1 MARSSTIIGLE
12 RLNRKLK
19 KLPIAAEK
27 RIKEAMEQGAN
38 EIVAM
43 MKSLAP
49 EVSGDLRDS
58 IGWTWGDRPKYS
70 QALATV
76 KSSDGK
82 LALTIYAGNS
92 KVRYAHL
99 VEFGTAAHDIYGKR
113 QGLLGRRKAM
123 GVDGRF
129 GTHVKH
135 PGAQAKPFFFVSWRA
150 LRRRTKSRITRA
162 ITKSAK
168 EVAAGGG

>member
-1 MARSSTIIGLE
+1 MARSSTIIGLD

-19 KLPIAAEK
+19 KLPLAAEK
-27 RIKEAMEQGAN
+27 RVKEAMEVGAN
-38 EIVAM
+38 EIVAL
-43 MKSLAP
+43 MKSLVP
-49 EVSGDLRDS
+49 VDSGDLRDS
-58 IGWTWGDRPKYS
+58 IGWTWGERPKYS
-70 QALATV
+70 QAIATV
-76 KSSDGK
+76 KSTDGK

-99 VEFGTAAHDIYGKR
+99 VEFATAAHVNG
-113 QGLLGRRKAM
+113 GMFA
-123 GVDGRF
+123 
-129 GTHVKH
+129 GTMH
-135 PGAQAKPFFFVSWRA
+135 PGTKAQPFFFVSWRA

>member
-1 MARSSTIIGLE
+1 MASTVKILGLD
-12 RLNRKLK
+12 RLNKKLK
-19 KLPIAAEK
+19 KLPAAAEK
-27 RIKEAMEQGAN
+27 AVKAAMEQGAD

-43 MKSLAP
+43 MKSLVA
-49 EVSGDLRDS
+49 VDSGDLRDS

-70 QALATV
+70 QALASV

-82 LALTIYAGNS
+82 LSLTIFAGNS

-99 VEFGTAAHDIYGKR
+99 VEFATAAHINGGRFAGTKHPGTAA
-113 QGLLGRRKAM
+113 Q
-123 GVDGRF
+123 
-129 GTHVKH
+129 
-135 PGAQAKPFFFVSWRA
+135 PFFFVSWRA

-168 EVAAGGG
+168 EVAARGGSNP